1 MHNGNAAEQHCTDKK
16 QAAAGK
22 HASAPV
28 PTTTPAPV
36 SKHIH
41 ASADK
46 SASTSKPA
54 PRQPIRAINEDDD
67 GYDPY
72 TDLHD
77 RPEPEP
83 FFEPHPWD

>member
-1 MHNGNAAEQHCTDKK
+1 VHLQPSDT
-16 QAAAGK
+16 
-22 HASAPV
+22 
-28 PTTTPAPV
+28 PTSTNKRT
-36 SKHIH
+36 H

-46 SASTSKPA
+46 SASITKPA
-54 PRQPIRAINEDDD
+54 SRQPIRAINEDDD